1 MHILSQSSGKIIIF
15 STTILSLIGLYLSYS
30 IGGVISESYYGY
42 RNYFLINQI
51 YGIALGIIFAFLIV
65 KINYRILLSL
75 RGYIYYILIIILLLT
90 AFFGIGYYGSKQWI
104 GISGIMIKPSVW
116 AIPIMITYI
125 AGYLSS
131 RKQKIATFYSK
142 IVLLTL
148 YSLPAILILLQPNIT
163 EAVLIFLTGSFLT
176 YLIGNRVLTRT
187 FLFTLASITIILLL
201 TSPNYFHYRILS
213 FIDPG
218 LDPYGLGYQ
227 TTRSIVALKNGGLT
241 GSVNNLTTLTMPII
255 PDANSGFV
263 FSVIGEKYG
272 FIGIEIIVVIYAIF
286 LYGIYITSKIAQN
299 YFGKLLCAGIGF
311 YLTLILVINLGMI
324 SGVFPATEITLP
336 FIGYSGITNSVVN
349 YILIGL
355 ILSVWIHS
363 PVINP
368 ALGKKSI
375 SYSYNTYLAKSK
387 KIQLSIESNHIFHWL
402 TIISSIAGLVELIL
416 RMLWKK

>member
-75 RGYIYYILIIILLLT
+75 RGYIYYILII
-90 AFFGIGYYGSKQWI
+90 
-104 GISGIMIKPSVW
+104 
-116 AIPIMITYI
+116 
-125 AGYLSS
+125 
-131 RKQKIATFYSK
+131 
-142 IVLLTL
+142 
-148 YSLPAILILLQPNIT
+148 LQPNIT

-218 LDPYGLGYQ
+218 LDPYGLGHQ

-349 YILIGL
+349 YILIAL